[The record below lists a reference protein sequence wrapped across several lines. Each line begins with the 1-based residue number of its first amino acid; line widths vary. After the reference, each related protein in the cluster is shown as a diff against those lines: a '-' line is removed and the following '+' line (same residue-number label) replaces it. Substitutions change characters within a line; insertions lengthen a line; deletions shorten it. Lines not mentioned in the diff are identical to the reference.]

1 MLLRSRLKL
10 FTWNQFKMKV
20 ASKITKTMRNFDT
33 NLLKKNKREYFSN
46 INVENLH
53 DNEKFERKKGTFF

>member
-1 MLLRSRLKL
+1 
-10 FTWNQFKMKV
+10 MKV

-46 INVENLH
+46 INMENLH
-53 DNEKFERKKGTFF
+53 DNEKFEGEKGTFF